1 MALVYL
7 HGLMFP
13 CSCAL
18 SAGRVSSVADPVA
31 CVDVSFCRLHAFD
44 RKVHFSNHAKQV
56 QRLKHALG
64 AKIAKYFEAEHSNL

>member
-1 MALVYL
+1 MR
-7 HGLMFP
+7 
-13 CSCAL
+13 C
-18 SAGRVSSVADPVA
+18 
-31 CVDVSFCRLHAFD
+31 VSFCRLHAFD